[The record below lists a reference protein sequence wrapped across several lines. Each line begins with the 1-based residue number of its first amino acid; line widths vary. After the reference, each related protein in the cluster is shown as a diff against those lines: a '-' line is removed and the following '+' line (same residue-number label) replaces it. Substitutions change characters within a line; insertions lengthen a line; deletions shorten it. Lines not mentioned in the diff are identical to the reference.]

1 MYLLDPNTLSSQFGD
16 NPGAPLDGSLGDY
29 GWSVKI
35 PGTVEGHEAIT
46 RNAIGPL
53 REIQFAVAGR
63 PMKST
68 LSPTD
73 VAAIIAGNRSVD
85 LGWMGTG
92 VLFSLNKDEQKR
104 HSLRRDFSQAMPAAL
119 ADVIASLRAQH
130 AGILAEPNPLERM
143 RRIGKATHL
152 IQDSF
157 SPAHTER
164 RPVSN
169 WCISYIRNFGRGSAP
184 REHGTPSDSRDEIA
198 RSGFEAGQATAAT
211 RRYLQIVCKA
221 IFGRVRPDPAAVS
234 EAASEFDSFVS
245 TTFSLC

>member
-1 MYLLDPNTLSSQFGD
+1 MYLLNPSTLGSQFGD
-16 NPGAPLDGSLGDY
+16 NPRARLSGPLGDY
-29 GWSVKI
+29 GWSLKT
-35 PGTVEGHEAIT
+35 PASGEGHEAIT

-53 REIQFAVAGR
+53 REIRFALAGR
-63 PMKST
+63 PMTST
-68 LSPTD
+68 LTPSEVD
-73 VAAIIAGNRSVD
+73 AIVAGNRSVD
-85 LGWMGTG
+85 LGWMGAG

-104 HSLRRDFSQAMPAAL
+104 HSLRRDFSQPMPAAL
-119 ADVIASLRAQH
+119 ADVIGSLRAQH

-152 IQDSF
+152 IQDSY

-211 RRYLQIVCKA
+211 RQYLQIVCKA

-234 EAASEFDSFVS
+234 EAASEFD
-245 TTFSLC
+245 